1 MSDYSDKFSTRL
13 ENIETSKKTEK
24 TLDSFEDI
32 MPNKKVWNDC
42 LKYANKMG
50 ATDDDRR
57 LQIALMLYTT
67 RYHTDISKDVQRIKN
82 NVVFFFWVTFGIWIV
97 LGIMSFFGLG
107 LVGLFR

>member
-13 ENIETSKKTEK
+13 ENNEASKKTEK

-32 MPNKKVWNDC
+32 MPNKEVWNDC

-50 ATDDDRR
+50 VTDDDRR

-67 RYHTDISKDVQRIKN
+67 RYHTDISKDIQRIKN

-107 LVGLFR
+107 LVGLFS